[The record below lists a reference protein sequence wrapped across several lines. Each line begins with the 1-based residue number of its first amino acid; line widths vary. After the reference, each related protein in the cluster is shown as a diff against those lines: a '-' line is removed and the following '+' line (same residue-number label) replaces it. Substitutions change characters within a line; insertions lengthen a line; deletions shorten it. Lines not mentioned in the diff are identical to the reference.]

1 MKNNIV
7 VKNNF
12 LKKEELQSIKN
23 LLLSDNFSWFYSNT
37 QVKANKDCSFFFH
50 SFFHNNRVNS
60 NHLDALQPILNN
72 LKPVAL
78 INIRANLMVK
88 KPESNSSYHIDS
100 PGAKT
105 AIFYVN
111 TNNGCTEFK
120 KDKKKIKSVE
130 NRILIFPS
138 GLTHRAIG
146 QTDTD
151 RRIVINFNYYD
162 GPQK

>member
-37 QVKANKDCSFFFH
+37 QVKADKDCSFFFH
-50 SFFHNNRVNS
+50 SFFHNNRANS
-60 NHLDALQPILNN
+60 NHLDVLQPILNN
-72 LKPVAL
+72 LKPIAL

-88 KPESNSSYHIDS
+88 KPDSNSSYHIDS
-100 PGAKT
+100 QGART

-111 TNNGCTEFK
+111 TNNGFTEFK
-120 KDKKKIKSVE
+120 ESKKKIKSVE